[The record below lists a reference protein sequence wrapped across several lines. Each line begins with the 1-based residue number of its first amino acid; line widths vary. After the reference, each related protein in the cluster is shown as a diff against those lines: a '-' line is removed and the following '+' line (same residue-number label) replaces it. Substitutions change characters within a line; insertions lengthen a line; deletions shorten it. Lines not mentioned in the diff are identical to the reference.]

1 MDPIIGQIILF
12 GGNFAPRGWAMC
24 NGQLMSIAQN
34 SALFSLLGTMYGGDG
49 QNTFALPDLRGRAPI
64 GMGQGPGLS
73 NIQQG
78 EKAGTP
84 TVTLLQTQMPA
95 HQHLV
100 DTKGLQA
107 SLNTTASGTLTG
119 TGAFPAISVTVIGD
133 VAIPVNTVGGIRV
146 INQTDPSKGVLAPT
160 AAATYASAPTPN
172 MVYSGSAVP
181 VTNGKANI
189 PATNVPV
196 SGSVSVPIQASAP
209 ITGNAGTTVAGGSQP
224 HDNMS
229 PYLGM
234 NYCIALEGI
243 YPSRQ

>member
-12 GGNFAPRGWAMC
+12 AGTFAPRGWLSC
-24 NGQLMSIAQN
+24 EGQLLPIAQN
-34 SALFSLLGTMYGGDG
+34 QALFSLLGTTYGGNG
-49 QNTFALPDLRGRAPI
+49 QVTFALPDLRSRVPV

-73 NIQQG
+73 NIAQG

-84 TVTLLQTQMPA
+84 TVTLLPTQMPA

-100 DTKGLQA
+100 DPKGLQA
-107 SLNTTASGTLTG
+107 SLNATASGTVTG
-119 TGAFPAISVTVIGD
+119 TGAFPATSVPVTGD
-133 VAIPVNTVGGIRV
+133 VAIPVNTLGALATNR
-146 INQTDPSKGVLAPT
+146 NNPSQGVLATT
-160 AAATYASAPTPN
+160 ATSIYSASTPN
-172 MVYSGSAVP
+172 GTYSGAAVP

-209 ITGNAGTTVAGGSQP
+209 VTGNATTTIAGGSQP
-224 HDNMS
+224 HDNMQ

-234 NYCIALEGI
+234 MYIIATEGI
-243 YPSRQ
+243 YPSRP